1 MNFFN
6 AFALGERIGL
16 NFAPVISFFTL
27 KTCRIMDGIFFL
39 FVVLVVVGSLLA
51 GYVNEAEKLSA

>member
-1 MNFFN
+1 
-6 AFALGERIGL
+6 
-16 NFAPVISFFTL
+16 
-27 KTCRIMDGIFFL
+27 MDGVFLL